1 MSGRLDGKVAIITGG
16 GSGIGR
22 ATRAH
27 VSSRERPGGDRRPER
42 GGARR
47 DRRARPRAGAT
58 PTGWPRCAGTSR
70 RRATWRASSQLAVA
84 RFQGLDCV
92 FNNAGVGGAFGP
104 IGETT
109 AEEWDFTFAV
119 LVRGVF
125 LGIKHASNRM
135 KAQGRGGS
143 IISTASIAGIG
154 GGGGPH
160 AYSAAKAAVVN
171 LTRSVSAEL
180 AAHRIRVNAIAPGMI
195 RTPLATGHREEAWDR
210 LVREKQPWPEPGLPQ
225 HIADTAL
232 FLAGEESRFITGQ
245 VIVVDGG
252 LTAQGPDLF
261 GHDAGSH
268 MLRKAGLN
276 TGSTGAARHGARGPA
291 PLAPPPVRAECR
303 LRFGRVA
310 RRRPP
315 TASTTTT

>member
-1 MSGRLDGKVAIITGG
+1 VVIGDLNEAGLAETVALARAQGHADRLAALRGDVSAEPHVAGL
-16 GSGIGR
+16 
-22 ATRAH
+22 
-27 VSSRERPGGDRRPER
+27 VE
-42 GGARR
+42 
-47 DRRARPRAGAT
+47 
-58 PTGWPRCAGTSR
+58 
-70 RRATWRASSQLAVA
+70 LAVE

-109 AEEWDFTFAV
+109 GEEWDFTFAV

-143 IISTASIAGIG
+143 IINTASVAGIG
-154 GGGGPH
+154 GGAGPH
-160 AYSAAKAAVVN
+160 AYSAAKAAVAN
-171 LTRSVSAEL
+171 LTRSVSTEL

-261 GHDAGSH
+261 GHDESSR

-276 TGSTGAARHGARGPA
+276 TGSTGLPGS
-291 PLAPPPVRAECR
+291 VRE
-303 LRFGRVA
+303 V
-310 RRRPP
+310 RRP
-315 TASTTTT
+315 

>member
-1 MSGRLDGKVAIITGG
+1 MSGRLDGKVAVITGG

-22 ATRAH
+22 ATALTFLRESARVVIGDLNEAGLAETVALARAQGH
-27 VSSRERPGGDRRPER
+27 ADRLAALGGDVSAEPHV
-42 GGARR
+42 
-47 DRRARPRAGAT
+47 AGLV
-58 PTGWPRCAGTSR
+58 G
-70 RRATWRASSQLAVA
+70 LAVE

-143 IISTASIAGIG
+143 IINTASVAGIG
-154 GGGGPH
+154 GGAGSH
-160 AYSAAKAAVVN
+160 AYSAAKAAVAN
-171 LTRSVSAEL
+171 LTRSVSTEL

-261 GHDAGSH
+261 GHGESSR

-276 TGSTGAARHGARGPA
+276 TGSTGLPGS
-291 PLAPPPVRAECR
+291 VRE
-303 LRFGRVA
+303 V
-310 RRRPP
+310 RRP
-315 TASTTTT
+315 

>member
-1 MSGRLDGKVAIITGG
+1 MAGRLDGRVAIITGG
-16 GSGIGR
+16 ASGIGR
-22 ATRAH
+22 ASVLTFLG
-27 VSSRERPGGDRRPER
+27 E
-42 GGARR
+42 GARVVIGDLNEEGLAETIAIARAQGHAERLVAQRADVSR
-47 DRRARPRAGAT
+47 DGDVAGLVA
-58 PTGWPRCAGTSR
+58 
-70 RRATWRASSQLAVA
+70 LAVE
-84 RFQGLDCV
+84 RFQGLDCI

-119 LVRGVF
+119 LVRSVF
-125 LGIKHASNRM
+125 LGIKHGSNRM

-143 IISTASIAGIG
+143 IINTASVAGLG

-160 AYSAAKAAVVN
+160 AYSGAKAAVVN
-171 LTRSVSAEL
+171 LSRSVSAEL

-195 RTPLATGHREEAWDR
+195 RTPLATGRREAAWDR
-210 LVREKQPWPEPGLPQ
+210 LVQAKQPWPEPGLPR

-232 FLAGEESRFITGQ
+232 FLASEESRFITGQ

-261 GHDAGSH
+261 GHDPGSP

-276 TGSTGAARHGARGPA
+276 TGSTGRPGT
-291 PLAPPPVRAECR
+291 VRE
-303 LRFGRVA
+303 VQ
-310 RRRPP
+310 RP
-315 TASTTTT
+315 

>member
-22 ATRAH
+22 AAALTFLRESARVVIGDLNEAGLAETVALARAQGH
-27 VSSRERPGGDRRPER
+27 ADRLAALGGDVSAEPHV
-42 GGARR
+42 
-47 DRRARPRAGAT
+47 AGLVD
-58 PTGWPRCAGTSR
+58 
-70 RRATWRASSQLAVA
+70 LAVE
-84 RFQGLDCV
+84 RFQGLDCI

-143 IISTASIAGIG
+143 IISTASVAGIG
-154 GGGGPH
+154 GGAGSH
-160 AYSAAKAAVVN
+160 AYSAAKAAVAN
-171 LTRSVSAEL
+171 LTRSVSTEL

-210 LVREKQPWPEPGLPQ
+210 LVREKQPWPEPGLPE

-245 VIVVDGG
+245 LIVVDGG

-261 GHDAGSH
+261 GHGESSR

-276 TGSTGAARHGARGPA
+276 TGSTGLPGS
-291 PLAPPPVRAECR
+291 VRE
-303 LRFGRVA
+303 V
-310 RRRPP
+310 RRP
-315 TASTTTT
+315 

>member
-1 MSGRLDGKVAIITGG
+1 VSGRLDGKVAIITGG

-22 ATRAH
+22 ATALTFLRESARVVIGDLNEAGLAETVALARAQGHADRLAALRGDVSAEPH
-27 VSSRERPGGDRRPER
+27 V
-42 GGARR
+42 
-47 DRRARPRAGAT
+47 AGLVE
-58 PTGWPRCAGTSR
+58 
-70 RRATWRASSQLAVA
+70 LAVE

-109 AEEWDFTFAV
+109 GEEWDFTFAV

-143 IISTASIAGIG
+143 IINTASVAGIG
-154 GGGGPH
+154 GGAGPH
-160 AYSAAKAAVVN
+160 AYSAAKAAVAN
-171 LTRSVSAEL
+171 LTRAVSTEL

-225 HIADTAL
+225 NIADTAL

-261 GHDAGSH
+261 GHDESSR

-276 TGSTGAARHGARGPA
+276 TGSTGLPGS
-291 PLAPPPVRAECR
+291 VRE
-303 LRFGRVA
+303 V
-310 RRRPP
+310 RRP
-315 TASTTTT
+315 